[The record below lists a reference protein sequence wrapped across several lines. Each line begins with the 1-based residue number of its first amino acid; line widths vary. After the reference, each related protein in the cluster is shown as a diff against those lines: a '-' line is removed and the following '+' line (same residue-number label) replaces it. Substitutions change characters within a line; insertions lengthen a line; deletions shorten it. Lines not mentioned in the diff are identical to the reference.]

1 MQSGRQVYVSHPG
14 LLHQQLLSHL
24 EEDDH
29 EKGTFTRLSLSSA
42 VRQQCACLVHRL
54 GSQD

>member
-29 EKGTFTRLSLSSA
+29 EEGTFTRLSLSSA